1 MGLGSTAKKIQMVA
15 DTAEK
20 MYTRLNEVREQ
31 VDTTQSTVQDTGDR
45 VQKLESE
52 IVEQRAIIEAIATE
66 LDIDLD
72 AVSADAHIRD
82 AEAAA
87 ADSAADTSATDD
99 ATADDA
105 ATADTADTESADG
118 DAESEA

>member
-20 MYTRLNEVREQ
+20 MYTRLNELREQ
-31 VDTTQSTVQDTGDR
+31 LDTTQSTVQDTGDR
-45 VQKLESE
+45 VQQLESE
-52 IVEQRAIIEAIATE
+52 IVEQRAILEAVATE
-66 LDIDLD
+66 LNIDLD

-87 ADSAADTSATDD
+87 AASDAESATGDPAAADEAD
-99 ATADDA
+99 AEPT
-105 ATADTADTESADG
+105 DG

>member
-87 ADSAADTSATDD
+87 AAADDESAPDD
-99 ATADDA
+99 PA
-105 ATADTADTESADG
+105 AVDEVDTESTDG
-118 DAESEA
+118 DAETQA